1 MLNPKND
8 DAYGLREILHGTYR
22 MNAQDLLCR
31 AAEEHT
37 GRIDTEWHRG
47 TTVPMIPKITKNR
60 QTSKFLPFFS
70 FLFSYY

>member
-31 AAEEHT
+31 ALEQLKNTPAE
-37 GRIDTEWHRG
+37 
-47 TTVPMIPKITKNR
+47 
-60 QTSKFLPFFS
+60 
-70 FLFSYY
+70 